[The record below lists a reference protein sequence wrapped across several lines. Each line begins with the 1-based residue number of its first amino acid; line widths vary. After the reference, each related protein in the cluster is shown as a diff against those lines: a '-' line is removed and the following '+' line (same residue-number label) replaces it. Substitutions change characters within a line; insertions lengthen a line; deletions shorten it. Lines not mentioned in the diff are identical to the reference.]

1 MVSQVYY
8 TAEAFPV
15 RKRANMW
22 LQLKKAK
29 DIKVI
34 PSHPVQ
40 HNPEEPSAVLPHAR
54 SRPSMVGNT
63 EKDDTSHACRPI

>member
-1 MVSQVYY
+1 MVSQIFY
-8 TAEAFPV
+8 TAKAPPV

-29 DIKVI
+29 DIKVV
-34 PSHPVQ
+34 PSSPVQ
-40 HNPEEPSAVLPHAR
+40 NSSEESDAILPHAR
-54 SRPSMVGNT
+54 SRPTMVDKA